1 MQRRALIQ
9 SAALAAAG
17 LGAGAQ
23 TAPPAAASAPRVLRL
38 AIPTP
43 ETTLDPVQTNSDQ
56 YTSTLLAQILEAPRL
71 AFDYLARPAALVLGT
86 AAAMPEVSADGR
98 VFTVR
103 IRPGI
108 LFADDPPSRGGP
120 A

>member
-9 SAALAAAG
+9 ATAMAAAG

-23 TAPPAAASAPRVLRL
+23 AAPPAAASALRVLRL

-56 YTSTLLAQILEAPRL
+56 
-71 AFDYLARPAALVLGT
+71 
-86 AAAMPEVSADGR
+86 
-98 VFTVR
+98 
-103 IRPGI
+103 
-108 LFADDPPSRGGP
+108 
-120 A
+120 